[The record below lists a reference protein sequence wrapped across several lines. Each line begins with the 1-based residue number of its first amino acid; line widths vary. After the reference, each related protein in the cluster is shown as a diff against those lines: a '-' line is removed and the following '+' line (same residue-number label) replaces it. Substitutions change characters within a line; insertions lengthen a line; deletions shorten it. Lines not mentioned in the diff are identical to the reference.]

1 MDLVMVF
8 LPVLPVLIVGGIVV
22 YVIVSLK
29 HLSNEGKLVKKKSE
43 SAQIWIDSLIPLG
56 MIFGSMVGVI
66 LGLLFSF
73 SLSVAISLGAGI
85 GYLLGFFIYKSYSE
99 KGNNCS

>member
-1 MDLVMVF
+1 MDLAMIF

-56 MIFGSMVGVI
+56 MILGSAIGVI

-73 SLSVAISLGAGI
+73 SLSITLSLGAGI
-85 GYLLGFFIYKSYSE
+85 GYLLGFFVYKGCIE
-99 KGNNCS
+99 

>member
-1 MDLVMVF
+1 MDLVMIF

-29 HLSNEGKLVKKKSE
+29 HLSNEGKLVKTKSE
-43 SAQIWIDSLIPLG
+43 SAQIWVDSLIPLG
-56 MIFGSMVGVI
+56 MI
-66 LGLLFSF
+66 LGMLFSF
-73 SLSVAISLGAGI
+73 SLSITLSLGAGI
-85 GYLLGFFIYKSYSE
+85 GYLLGFFVYKSYSE